1 MKESDERG
9 DPRRQ
14 GRAHSVLAIAVL
26 LMMVSGAGGVAY
38 GIVDGWQGWSHG
50 FGVMIL
56 GPALYLVATGGAVAE
71 QGGQGSRIIQ
81 MLRRSRG
88 AVIALAV
95 LAVLAAAAN
104 LYEGIRGSV
113 PWWLAVVMAAACC
126 SMAMA
131 LRQLSSTAS

>member
-1 MKESDERG
+1 MKESDERW

-14 GRAHSVLAIAVL
+14 GRAHSVLAIGVL
-26 LMMVSGAGGVAY
+26 LMMVSGAAGVAY

-56 GPALYLVATGGAVAE
+56 GPALYLVATGGAVAG
-71 QGGQGSRIIQ
+71 QGGQVSRIIR

-95 LAVLAAAAN
+95 LAAAAN
-104 LYEGIRGSV
+104 LYEGIRGAV
-113 PWWLAVVMAAACC
+113 PWWLALLMAAACC